1 MSKQREGEQ
10 RDWKDA
16 NCRTLLERPIRRS
29 APREVCHGQVVQ
41 ELRARGLPK
50 APPMFQLGEPEVI
63 EAVMRDAGFT
73 SVQRSE
79 IASVWQ
85 ARRAEDIVEMLDR
98 GTVRTST
105 ILDRQGPGVRK
116 RILEEIVKAFRPYE
130 TRTGLEVACSSILA
144 TGIKP
149 D

>member
-1 MSKQREGEQ
+1 
-10 RDWKDA
+10 
-16 NCRTLLERPIRRS
+16 
-29 APREVCHGQVVQ
+29 
-41 ELRARGLPK
+41 
-50 APPMFQLGEPEVI
+50 MFQLAEPDVI

-79 IASVWQ
+79 IVSVWQ

-105 ILDRQGPGVRK
+105 ILDRQEPGVRK
-116 RILEEIVKAFRPYE
+116 RILEEIVQAFRPYE